1 MLHRNI
7 RGWPLGVWPLTCCV
21 PLSRGSTR
29 DRNSMRN
36 LMFAM
41 ATLIGVLMMA
51 STAVRGL

>member
-1 MLHRNI
+1 
-7 RGWPLGVWPLTCCV
+7 
-21 PLSRGSTR
+21 
-29 DRNSMRN
+29 MRN